1 VLTADHHFEDVLSFW
16 FPTDISSDRATLTR
30 QIEWWF
36 RGGADGAIVE
46 RFTTLLEQAARGE
59 LDGWARMPRS
69 RLALI
74 LVLDQ
79 FSRTV
84 YRGTARAYAQDA
96 KAIAL
101 ALEGVANGH
110 YLALETPWE
119 KTFFS
124 LPLGHSESLVHLDVV
139 VRLAEDLVLDMPEDF
154 RWWFDF
160 SASQAR
166 ANRDVIARFG
176 RHPHRNE
183 LLGRTSTAE
192 ELEYLAAAQFVHTRP
207 IPR

>member
-1 VLTADHHFEDVLSFW
+1 VATSDPNPLIFRK
-16 FPTDISSDRATLTR
+16 PTPRS
-30 QIEWWF
+30 
-36 RGGADGAIVE
+36 VE
-46 RFTTLLEQAARGE
+46 VR
-59 LDGWARMPRS
+59 LDAWLGTPRS

-74 LVLDQ
+74 VVLDQ

-96 KAIAL
+96 KAIAST
-101 ALEGVANGH
+101 LEGIVNGH
-110 YLALETPWE
+110 YLSLETPWQ

-124 LPLGHSESLVHLDVV
+124 MPLGHSESLVHLDLV
-139 VRLAEDLVLDMPEDF
+139 VRLAENLVLDVPQQF
-154 RWWFDF
+154 RWWFEF

-183 LLGRTSTAE
+183 VLGRMSTPE
-192 ELEYLAAAQFVHTRP
+192 ELEYLAAGKFVHTRP